1 MAGSS
6 FIFNSKRIPTAFMAS
21 VVLFVLTQAVIVNAP
36 GFWKFCYFFS
46 YPSSG
51 DKLRMEAQLRL
62 MPADSTVKKVFL
74 IGSSE
79 VREDYDTALLNK
91 VFMGKGVHFYNF
103 GLSGYG
109 SPLEML
115 YVKNEIAAYKPD
127 VVVYMPYIGSFYP
140 DGDFDVINTLR
151 SYFHPSMIPYL
162 QRHLGSAVVFN
173 KEMAVIYLDYLWS
186 QMSPLYKYRDQMQL
200 ILTASARNTL
210 GVEKR
215 SEPLRFAYKA
225 NQHPTYFVA
234 EILKEKSAKFRKSA
248 LTGLNQELFTDL
260 VDEFAEKGAG
270 FMAVSGPPNPLIKE
284 TFAKELNDEYQI
296 FLTAQAQKR
305 GFVFVP
311 EDQLPV
317 FDIKEFIDFTHLNA
331 VGRTH
336 FTLYFAEVFAAVFKN

>member
-6 FIFNSKRIPTAFMAS
+6 FIFNSKRIPAAFIAS
-21 VVLFVLTQAVIVNAP
+21 VILFLLTQAVIVHAP

-51 DKLRMEAQLRL
+51 DKLRMESQLRL

-79 VREDYDTALLNK
+79 VREDYDADLLNK
-91 VFMGKGVHFYNF
+91 VFAEKGMSFYNF

-115 YVKNEIAAYKPD
+115 YVKSEIAAHKPD

-140 DGDFDVINTLR
+140 EGDFDVINTLR

-162 QRHLGSAVVFN
+162 QRHLGSASVFK
-173 KEMAVIYLDYLWS
+173 KEMAVIYLDHLWS

-210 GVEKR
+210 GLER
-215 SEPLRFAYKA
+215 RAEPLRFAYEV

-234 EILKEKSAKFRKSA
+234 EILKEKGAKFQKSA
-248 LTGLNQELFTDL
+248 MTGLNQELFAHLADG
-260 VDEFAEKGAG
+260 FREKGIG
-270 FMAVSGPPNPLIKE
+270 LIVVSGPPNPLIKE

-296 FLTAQAQKR
+296 FLTAQAKKR

-311 EDQLPV
+311 EVQLPV
-317 FDIKEFIDFTHLNA
+317 FDIKEFIDFTHFNV
-331 VGRTH
+331 VGRTR
-336 FTLYFAEVFAAVFKN
+336 FTRYFAEVFAAVLRK